1 LIEFYAP
8 WCGHCK
14 TLAPHWQSAATEL
27 KGKIKLGALDATV
40 HSNMANKFGVRGF
53 PTIKFFGAGAKTIDS
68 AVDYDGG
75 RTSGDIVSWGLSK
88 AAENIPPPEVLE
100 GVHSSSL
107 EDACNEKQ
115 LCVIAVLPHILD
127 CQADCRN
134 DYLRILRDL
143 AEKFRKNL
151 WGWVWIEGGAQSEVE
166 DAFGIGGF
174 GYPAMAA
181 LNSRK
186 MKFSILKGPFSY
198 DGINEF
204 LRDLSY
210 GKGQTAPVKGAALPK
225 LQKREPWDGK
235 DGKPP
240 VEEELDLSDVDMDEE
255 PVKKK
260 KDEEPVKK
268 TKKEDESGKKK
279 KEDES
284 GKKKKKTEL

>member
-1 LIEFYAP
+1 
-8 WCGHCK
+8 
-14 TLAPHWQSAATEL
+14 
-27 KGKIKLGALDATV
+27 
-40 HSNMANKFGVRGF
+40 MANKFGVRGF

-225 LQKREPWDGK
+225 LQKREPWNGK